1 MLTVT
6 EAAKAHL
13 AQLLT
18 ETDTSDATAI
28 RFVSE
33 ENRLVPTLDYASPG
47 DTTFAHDGKI
57 VLVLDTGVATV
68 LANSTLDV
76 RDTDNGPQLA
86 LIS

>member
-18 ETDTSDATAI
+18 ETDTSDETAI

-33 ENRLVPTLDYASPG
+33 ENQLVPTLDYAAPG

-57 VLVLDTGVATV
+57 VLLLDTGVATV

>member
-6 EAAKAHL
+6 EAAKTHL
-13 AQLLT
+13 AQLLD
-18 ETDTSDATAI
+18 EMETSDENAV

-33 ENRLVPTLDYASPG
+33 ENRLIPKLDHASPS

-68 LANSTLDV
+68 LANSILDV